1 MKRFRSLPILLCCI
15 LLIACV
21 PTPEEEIVVQK
32 DFDRMIA
39 QANETPSN
47 AVDDPGELPKNGD
60 HVFETFTGRSDAF
73 KVTIDADVFM
83 PEAPLPIVRV
93 KPGEFNPEN
102 LQPFFETLT
111 KGEEFYL
118 KKELASKEY
127 LEKLIAEMQAEVDAG
142 LPSMDRDGLSDADIQ
157 KEFESWNQEIARLKK
172 RWEQASDGPGTP
184 VRRLSDVDWESIP
197 TYLGWDLT
205 TLDEQAIFSFRQNA
219 MVREGDYVIP
229 YLQSSLYYGNK
240 NREPQTKSR
249 TFQRYADVT
258 GQAEIPRGSGL
269 TLSPMEAQAEAE
281 RQIETIGIKDMAVD
295 RVYLMQETVLSN
307 GTDGYRI
314 NEKLPKDYEYQY
326 LYEIRF
332 CRSVNGI
339 SVAMPSYFGASSELS
354 EPQYAPVWSYEEL
367 YVRLGNNGVCAFWYQ
382 APLETVETV
391 VENAALK
398 PFSEILETA
407 RKMLPIFY
415 EERLSSPYRYRE
427 MEFTIDRITL
437 SLQRVMEQ
445 DNLNFGLLVPVWCCW
460 GSDRHVESDGS
471 VAVNE
476 FTSEYGDP
484 CGYLPLLCINA
495 VNGTVIDPTKGF

>member
-1 MKRFRSLPILLCCI
+1 M
-15 LLIACV
+15 
-21 PTPEEEIVVQK
+21 
-32 DFDRMIA
+32 
-39 QANETPSN
+39 
-47 AVDDPGELPKNGD
+47 
-60 HVFETFTGRSDAF
+60 
-73 KVTIDADVFM
+73 
-83 PEAPLPIVRV
+83 
-93 KPGEFNPEN
+93 
-102 LQPFFETLT
+102 
-111 KGEEFYL
+111 
-118 KKELASKEY
+118 
-127 LEKLIAEMQAEVDAG
+127 
-142 LPSMDRDGLSDADIQ
+142 
-157 KEFESWNQEIARLKK
+157 
-172 RWEQASDGPGTP
+172 
-184 VRRLSDVDWESIP
+184 
-197 TYLGWDLT
+197 
-205 TLDEQAIFSFRQNA
+205 
-219 MVREGDYVIP
+219 
-229 YLQSSLYYGNK
+229 
-240 NREPQTKSR
+240 
-249 TFQRYADVT
+249 
-258 GQAEIPRGSGL
+258 PRGWGL
-269 TLSPMEAQAEAE
+269 ALSPMEAQAEAE

-354 EPQYAPVWSYEEL
+354 ELQYAPVWSYEEL

-445 DNLNFGLLVPVWCCW
+445 DNLNFGLLVPVWCFW